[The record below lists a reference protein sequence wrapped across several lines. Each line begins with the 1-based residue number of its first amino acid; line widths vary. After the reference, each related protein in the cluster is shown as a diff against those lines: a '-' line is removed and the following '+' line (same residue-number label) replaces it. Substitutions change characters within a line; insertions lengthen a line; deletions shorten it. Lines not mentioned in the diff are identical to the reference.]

1 MPQETMKQ
9 ETLVDNP
16 VRSSNISPDVYENSR
31 KLNTQIAT
39 RGPAALYAL
48 SKASEPLTKGNIVTG
63 IGSMVIGAFGFFG
76 NRYFRNKGDD
86 SAYTYMG
93 QIVGG
98 VQFTAGFMLLAIEAF
113 ETYTDSGESGPLLR
127 VLGMAGVALALT
139 ESALVLFNSYLYG
152 DGQPKALS
160 ETRPKMD

>member
-1 MPQETMKQ
+1 MGQNKMEQ
-9 ETLVDNP
+9 ETLDENLVSLNK
-16 VRSSNISPDVYENSR
+16 ISPDVYENAR

-39 RGPAALYAL
+39 RGPAVLYAL
-48 SKASEPLTKGNIVTG
+48 SKASEPLTKANIVTG

-93 QIVGG
+93 QVVGG

-113 ETYTDSGESGPLLR
+113 ETYTDSGEASPLLK
-127 VLGMAGVALALT
+127 VLGMAGIALALT

-152 DGQPKALS
+152 DSLPKTLS
-160 ETRPKMD
+160 EARPKMN